1 MPYRKSWLPFL
12 ILLLAAL
19 ACNLPTRSL
28 PAAPETASPL
38 PALPALPDTST
49 PTIGPCGFN
58 WARESLPDVS
68 EKLVGLLKEA
78 QLPVE
83 SAVAEAYGENCIY
96 EDGSVAYFAAM
107 ETDYS
112 ITLNVPTLDDKA
124 ALGELLG
131 KVLTTLQ
138 ALPVGSTPGP
148 NPGYIGV
155 TFQAGEQSER
165 LWFERR
171 RAEEA
176 LQQGLTGEQLYKTL
190 QVK

>member
-1 MPYRKSWLPFL
+1 MV
-12 ILLLAAL
+12 LLFAAL
-19 ACNLPTRSL
+19 ACNLPIRSQ
-28 PAAPETASPL
+28 PTVPETAPPPS
-38 PALPALPDTST
+38 ALPALPDAAT

-58 WARESLPDVS
+58 WARETLPDVS
-68 EKLVGLLKEA
+68 EKLIGYLKEA

-83 SAVAEAYGENCIY
+83 SAVAEAYGENCLY

-112 ITLNVPTLDDKA
+112 ITLSVSSLDDKA
-124 ALGELLG
+124 ALGELLAR
-131 KVLTTLQ
+131 VLTTLQ